1 MDSLIPFV
9 PGTYWNIDRAAA
21 SHQQMVALRN
31 SPEMQAMMQAVAAAT
46 EEAGD
51 PGAASAIL
59 ATSAVAPTAT
69 TRPPDRDSCI
79 FRRGRSTDV
88 PALVPLILSGELPP
102 IFLEPYIEGFL
113 VIEYDGRLIGC
124 GGVEFYGPDAVIR
137 SVVVDA
143 AARGLT
149 LGLDIGRLLE
159 EDARQSGA
167 SDIYLF
173 TLHARE
179 FWRRLGYR
187 DLPLGEWPAH
197 VRENWQYQFV
207 SQFPE
212 AAKEVRPMVKRR

>member
-21 SHQQMVALRN
+21 SHQQMIALRD
-31 SPEMQAMMQAVAAAT
+31 SPEMQALMQAVAVDAEDT
-46 EEAGD
+46 GD
-51 PGAASAIL
+51 PGAASAML
-59 ATSAVAPTAT
+59 APDAPALEST
-69 TRPPDRDSCI
+69 TRPIERDACV
-79 FRRGRSTDV
+79 FRRGRASDI
-88 PALVPLILSGELPP
+88 PALVPLIVSGELPP

-143 AARGLT
+143 AARGFR

-179 FWRRLGYR
+179 FWKRLGYR
-187 DLPLGEWPAH
+187 DLPLEEWPAH